1 MVAVDSSVYL
11 KYNHSREANTC
22 QPKNGGNHERE
33 DAPVDDDQ
41 SLRMGLHRA
50 ERPLPA
56 GLSGSVRRS
65 EQTGPALTPGRRPQK
80 PAFFSAVQNPLEKTA
95 VLPYNRTITARR
107 PRRHFRRIG
116 P

>member
-1 MVAVDSSVYL
+1 MIAVDLSAYL

-80 PAFFSAVQNPLEKTA
+80 PAFFLC
-95 VLPYNRTITARR
+95 
-107 PRRHFRRIG
+107 G
-116 P
+116 PKPSGKNGCSTL